1 MIRSG
6 ETLADG
12 NTTQAE
18 VAIVGAGPVGI
29 AVAIRLAGRAG
40 RIVLIEAGG
49 TQFKPADNL
58 NYFRAERVDDSR
70 HGPTELNR
78 RRMLGGTSSVWGG
91 RCIPFDPEDFAPT
104 PARPGWPIAFAE
116 FEAYAADALEFLEAG
131 PPEFSAKAAL
141 PNHPVPGSYSSDLV
155 LDRIERYSTPTN
167 AWLKWRSHL
176 ARLRDVMVI
185 HGAACTEV
193 LTDAEGT
200 RVVALELRTVSQRR
214 HKVVAG
220 TIVLACGGL
229 ETPRL
234 LLASRRTHSR
244 GLGNGRDLVGRF
256 YMAHLV
262 SSAENLGILRFA
274 EAATARAF
282 DFNKTID
289 GVYSRRMILLS
300 PEARRREGLPNIVF
314 RPSRPPIDNTSHRD
328 SVLSTM
334 FLARSLLI
342 PAEYMRSLTAKQG
355 SFPVLQAWREHIGN
369 IVADIPGLAQFSSKW
384 VAQRI
389 LAKRKLPSVFL
400 YRRDG
405 KYPLEFNAEQMPSWD
420 SRVTLGSETD
430 SLGMPRLV
438 VHWKYQNAELDAIS
452 RAYRMLASAIAKSG
466 LGEVELEPDLLDSV
480 RRVLVP
486 QGGHH
491 IGTVRM
497 SDDASSGVVNPNG
510 EVWGCHGLFVAG
522 TAVLPTSGFANPT
535 LTAVALAFRLAE
547 YLVLPRPARG
557 HRPAARKKVQTT
569 ATRNAR

>member
-12 NTTQAE
+12 GATQAE
-18 VAIVGAGPVGI
+18 VAIVGAGPVGV

-49 TQFKPADNL
+49 TQFNPTENL
-58 NYFRAERVDDSR
+58 NYFRAEQVDDTR

-104 PARPGWPIAFAE
+104 PDRPGWPIAFAE
-116 FEAYAADALEFLEAG
+116 FEAHVADALEFLDAG
-131 PPEFSAKAAL
+131 PPEFSATAAL
-141 PNHPVPGSYSSDLV
+141 SNQLAPPGSYSSDLV
-155 LDRIERYSTPTN
+155 LDRIERYSKPTN
-167 AWLKWRSHL
+167 AWRKWRDHL
-176 ARLRDVMVI
+176 ARLRDVTVI

-200 RVVALELRTVSQRR
+200 RVVALELRTASQTR
-214 HKVVAG
+214 HKVFAG

-234 LLASRRTHSR
+234 LLASRRTHLR

-262 SSAENLGILRFA
+262 SSAENAGSLRFA
-274 EAATARAF
+274 KAATARAF

-314 RPSRPPIDNTSHRD
+314 RPSRPPIDNASHRD

-334 FLARSLLI
+334 FLVRNLLI
-342 PAEYMRSLTAKQG
+342 PAEYARSLTAKQG
-355 SFPVLQAWREHIGN
+355 CFSFQAWREHIGN
-369 IVADIPGLAQFSSKW
+369 IVGDIPGLAQFSSKW
-384 VAQRI
+384 VTQRM

-430 SLGMPRLV
+430 PLGLPRLV
-438 VHWKYQNAELDAIS
+438 VQWRYRNAELDAIC
-452 RAYRMLASAIAKSG
+452 RAYRVLASAVVQSA
-466 LGEVELEPDLLDSV
+466 LGEVELEPDLLESV
-480 RRVLVP
+480 QCALVP

-497 SDDASSGVVNPNG
+497 GYDASSGVVDRNN

-547 YLVLPRPARG
+547 YLVLRIERRFSG
-557 HRPAARKKVQTT
+557 
-569 ATRNAR
+569 